1 MTTDKTPREEVRQR
15 ALTAILTDAFFTW
28 PSAITIGLTII
39 AFFSQWQL
47 FAGWQPWYWLIAGA
61 LLEVIYLVTTLTDPA
76 ARQQAVSRMLTEQFD
91 PRDIKN
97 ISARQRLQKAL
108 EYKKS
113 IDEFV
118 AKQTSALKVS
128 LAETA
133 HEIDEWIAL
142 IYRLARSIDNFES
155 NAIIERDRRSV
166 PTELQ
171 SLERRLRI
179 ETDPGV
185 KAELQK
191 AIEIRRSL
199 LEDLQKVESQVKRTE
214 IQMDSTVAQLSTVHA
229 KLQLI
234 DAKEL
239 DSGRAQRLQQEI
251 HEEVASLNDMV
262 SAMDD
267 VYSRGNYAD
276 AVQNLG
282 TDSSDS
288 ATTSSASGA
297 ESPAAQ
303 RGQQGKN

>member
-1 MTTDKTPREEVRQR
+1 MTTDKTPSEEVRQR

-28 PSAITIGLTII
+28 PSAVTIGLTII

-47 FAGWQPWYWLIAGA
+47 FAGWQPWYWLIVGA
-61 LLEVIYLVTTLTDPA
+61 ALEVIYLVTTLTDPA
-76 ARQQAVSRMLTEQFD
+76 ARQQAVTRMLTEKFD

-118 AKQTSALKVS
+118 AKQTSALRTS
-128 LAETA
+128 LSETA

-142 IYRLARSIDNFES
+142 IYRLAKSIDNFES
-155 NAIIERDRRSV
+155 NVIIERDRRSV

-191 AIEIRRSL
+191 AIEIRRAL
-199 LEDLQKVESQVKRTE
+199 LDDLQKVESQVKRTE

-251 HEEVASLNDMV
+251 HEEVASLSDMV

-267 VYSRGNYAD
+267 VYARGSYAD
-276 AVQNLG
+276 AVQTLG
-282 TDSSDS
+282 TDSSES
-288 ATTSSASGA
+288 AASSASDSA
-297 ESPAAQ
+297 PA
-303 RGQQGKN
+303 RRSQQGKS

>member
-1 MTTDKTPREEVRQR
+1 MTTDKTPSEEVRQR
-15 ALTAILTDAFFTW
+15 ALSAILTDAFFTW
-28 PSAITIGLTII
+28 PSAVTIGLTII
-39 AFFSQWQL
+39 AFFSGIRL
-47 FAGWQPWYWLIAGA
+47 FEGWQPWYWVIAGA

-76 ARQQAVSRMLTEQFD
+76 ARQQAITRMLTEEFD

-97 ISARQRLQKAL
+97 LSARQRLQKAL

-118 AKQTSALKVS
+118 AKQTSALKTS
-128 LAETA
+128 LSETS

-142 IYRLARSIDNFES
+142 IYRLAKSIDNFES

-191 AIEIRRSL
+191 AIEIRRAL
-199 LEDLQKVESQVKRTE
+199 LEDLQKVESQIKRTE

-251 HEEVASLNDMV
+251 HEEVASLADMV

-267 VYSRGNYAD
+267 VYARGSYAD

-282 TDSSDS
+282 TESSDS
-288 ATTSSASGA
+288 AASSASPGA
-297 ESPAAQ
+297 ESTTAQ
-303 RGQQGKN
+303 RSQRGKN